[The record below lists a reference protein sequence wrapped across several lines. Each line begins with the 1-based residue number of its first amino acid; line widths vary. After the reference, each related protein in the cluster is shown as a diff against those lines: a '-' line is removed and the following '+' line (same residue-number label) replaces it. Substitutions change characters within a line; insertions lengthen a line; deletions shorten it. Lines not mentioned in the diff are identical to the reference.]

1 MARQWL
7 EKIVRDNV
15 LIADI
20 VHRGDSDGEIVIKIQ
35 ETNGAVKSVFLDRD
49 QAIDI
54 ARELLELSQKA
65 DIRNKK

>member
-20 VHRGDSDGEIVIKIQ
+20 VHHGETDGEIVIKIQ

-65 DIRNKK
+65 DIRNKR